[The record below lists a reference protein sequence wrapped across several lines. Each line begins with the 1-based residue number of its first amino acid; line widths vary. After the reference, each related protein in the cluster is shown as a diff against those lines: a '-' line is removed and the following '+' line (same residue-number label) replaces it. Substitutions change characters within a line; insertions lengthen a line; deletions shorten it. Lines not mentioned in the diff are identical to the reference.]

1 MKSHMRKKHI
11 ITIAG
16 AGSAR
21 VPALV
26 GTLVEYK
33 ERFPLSKIIF
43 YDIDT
48 ERTQFTEE
56 YMRLVLKTYYPEVE
70 VVFTTEEDVAYSNTD
85 FIFCQMRVG
94 KGEMR
99 SYDEKLPLKYDL
111 VGQETCGPGGFSYGM
126 RSLGAMRTMVNKVR
140 EYSKDTWILNYTNPA
155 AIVALGL
162 DRMFPDDKRILN
174 LCDQP
179 FSLMKSYAKI
189 LNVKQSDLRARYFGL
204 NHFGWFTELK
214 DIHGND
220 HFDTLRTYLR
230 DNDFKPF
237 NAEQRSKSWLD
248 TYVRVNKY
256 MQFFDEYVP
265 STYLQYYFFA
275 EEIVEESD
283 ENYTRVDESRDSR
296 EKEVFET
303 CAKAIGKDSMEGIE
317 MMTNSVFG
325 NLMVEV
331 AESIAYDLNNEFIL
345 MTKNNGIITNFHDD
359 AIVEV
364 AGTIGKDGAKGYHY
378 GEIKPFYKALMEGQ
392 YAYELLT
399 VEAFMEQDYTKA
411 LQALTLN
418 RTVINPEK
426 AKLILDDFMKV
437 SKEYWTLEKKEV

>member
-1 MKSHMRKKHI
+1 MTGRKKHI

-26 GTLVEYK
+26 GNLIEMK
-33 ERFPLSKIIF
+33 DRFPLSRIIF
-43 YDIDT
+43 YDIDN
-48 ERTQFTEE
+48 ERMGRMQAYDE
-56 YMRLVLKTYYPEVE
+56 LVLKTYYPETE
-70 VVFTTEEDVAYSNTD
+70 VVFTTDEDEAYSNTD

-99 SYDEKLPLKYDL
+99 SYDEKLPLKYGL
-111 VGQETCGPGGFSYGM
+111 VGQETCGPGGFSYGL
-126 RSLGAMRTMVNKVR
+126 RSLGAMKQMVEKVR
-140 EYSKDTWILNYTNPA
+140 SYSSETWILNYTNPA

-179 FSLMKSYAKI
+179 YSMMKSFAKI
-189 LNVKQSDLRARYFGL
+189 LGVPQETLRARYFGL
-204 NHFGWFTELK
+204 NHFGWFTDLF
-214 DIHGND
+214 DTNGVN
-220 HFDTLRTYLR
+220 HFDELR
-230 DNDFKPF
+230 DYLTNHDFKPF

-256 MQFFDEYVP
+256 MKYFGEYVP
-265 STYLQYYFFA
+265 NTYLQYYFFP
-275 EEIVEESD
+275 EEIVEECNP
-283 ENYTRVDESRDSR
+283 NYTRVDEARDSR

-303 CAKAIGKDSMEGIE
+303 CEKAQGRNSMDGIT
-317 MMTNSVFG
+317 MLTNSVFG
-325 NLMVEV
+325 KLMVEV
-331 AESIAYDLNNEFIL
+331 AESIAYDLHNEFIVL
-345 MTKNNGIITNFHDD
+345 VRNNGIIPNFEKN

-364 AGTIGKDGAKGYHY
+364 AGTIGKNGAEGYY
-378 GEIKPFYKALMEGQ
+378 FGEIGTFYKGLMENQ
-392 YAYELLT
+392 YAYESLT
-399 VEAFMEQDYTKA
+399 VDAFLENNYEKA

-426 AKLILDDFMKV
+426 AKAILDDFQEV
-437 SKEYWTLEKKEV
+437 SREYWQLR